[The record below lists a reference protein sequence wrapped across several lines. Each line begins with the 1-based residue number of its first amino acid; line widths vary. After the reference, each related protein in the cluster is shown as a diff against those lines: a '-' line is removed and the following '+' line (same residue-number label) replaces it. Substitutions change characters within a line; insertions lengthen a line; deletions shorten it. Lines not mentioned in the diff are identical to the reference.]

1 MAYPTKIS
9 KEIGGH
15 FWLAII
21 FLNLPL
27 TSFPK
32 LTLKITTFFILGV
45 LLFSSGLLLP
55 SVSMANVKESQTGK
69 KVKEPVKTVSTP
81 GGSFIH

>member
-1 MAYPTKIS
+1 MAYPTKIF

-27 TSFPK
+27 TPFSK
-32 LTLKITTFFILGV
+32 LTLKITTFFILGI
-45 LLFSSGLLLP
+45 LLFSLGFAVP
-55 SVSMANVKESQTGK
+55 SISMANVKESQTGK
-69 KVKEPVKTVSTP
+69 KVKEVVKTEPTP
-81 GGSFIH
+81 EKSLTH